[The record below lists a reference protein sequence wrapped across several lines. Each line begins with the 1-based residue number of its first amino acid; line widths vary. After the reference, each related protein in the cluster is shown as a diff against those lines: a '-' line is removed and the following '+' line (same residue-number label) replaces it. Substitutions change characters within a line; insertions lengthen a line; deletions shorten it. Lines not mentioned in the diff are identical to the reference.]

1 MGLRALGAGR
11 LAVDTVVFI
20 YYIEEHPQFLPLLN
34 PMFEETARGE
44 RELVT
49 SAVTLLEVL
58 VVPYRAGDLAL
69 AERYEALLTRSRGLD
84 LVQLD
89 RAQLR
94 AAAQLRATHRLRTPD
109 ALQLAAALSHGCT
122 TFVTNDRAL
131 PQLPGLRIVQLQDHL
146 KSQTPRPG

>member
-1 MGLRALGAGR
+1 MGLSAFGSGR
-11 LAVDTVVFI
+11 VAVDTAIFI
-20 YYIEEHPQFLPLLN
+20 YYIEENPQFLPLVGPL
-34 PMFEETARGE
+34 FEEAARGD

-69 AERYEALLTRSRGLD
+69 AERYEVLLTRSRGLQ
-84 LVQLD
+84 LVELD

-109 ALQLAAALSHGCT
+109 ALQLAAALSRGCP
-122 TFVTNDRAL
+122 TFITNDRAL
-131 PQLPGLRIVQLQDHL
+131 PELPGLRIVQLEDRL
-146 KSQTPRPG
+146 KTRPSES